1 MLPLL
6 FTIGLMAA
14 GAALITRALVPQH
27 WLLVKPFS
35 CDLCMSWWGSLVS
48 SVVAGAVGGHTSLAS
63 LCAALG
69 GTAVSVVVL
78 KAANRLGE

>member
-6 FTIGLMAA
+6 FTIGFMAA
-14 GAALITRALVPQH
+14 GIALITRAVVPQT
-27 WLLVKPFS
+27 WLLNKPWS

-48 SVVAGAVGGHTSLAS
+48 SVVAGSVGGHTTLAS
-63 LCAALG
+63 LGAALG

-78 KAANRLGE
+78 KTVNRMEN